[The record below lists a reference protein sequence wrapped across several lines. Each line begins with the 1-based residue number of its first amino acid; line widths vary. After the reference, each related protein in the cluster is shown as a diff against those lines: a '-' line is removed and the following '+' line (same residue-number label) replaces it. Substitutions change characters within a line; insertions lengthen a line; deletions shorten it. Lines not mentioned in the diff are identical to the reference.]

1 MVLFN
6 NTLIMEDSMKKRNI
20 IISLSITFLLAIFLG
35 YFLLNEEL
43 AQKFSYEFIK
53 NKENILINGKISSIG
68 LFINNVRASF
78 IMVVIGFIPFLF
90 LPYFGAFA
98 NGFIIGAIGK
108 MLTFKKMNLFKT
120 FLMGILPHGI
130 FEIPALIYAMFLGVT
145 FCLNITKKL
154 LKKDRENFSDLFR
167 KNIMN
172 FVKIVVP
179 LLIIAA
185 LIEAYVTPLL
195 LK

>member
-1 MVLFN
+1 
-6 NTLIMEDSMKKRNI
+6 MKKRNI
-20 IISLSITFLLAIFLG
+20 IISLSLTFLVSILLG
-35 YFLLNEEL
+35 YFLLNEDL

-53 NKENILINGKISSIG
+53 NKENILINGEISAKE

-78 IMVVIGFIPFLF
+78 IMVIVGFIPFLF
-90 LPYFGAFA
+90 LPYLGSFA
-98 NGFIIGAIGK
+98 NGFIIGVIGK
-108 MLTFKKMNLFKT
+108 MLSFKKMNLLRAFV
-120 FLMGILPHGI
+120 FGILPHGI
-130 FEIPALIYAMFLGVT
+130 FEIPALIYAMYLGVT
-145 FCLNITKKL
+145 FCLNITKKF

-172 FVKIVVP
+172 FIKIVIP